1 MEEQQYK
8 KTWRARVEEEEEE
21 EEEEEDKKQQGR
33 CRQQQLKFIWCC
45 WKVNL

>member
-21 EEEEEDKKQQGR
+21 EEEDKKQQGR
-33 CRQQQLKFIWCC
+33 RRQQQLKFIWCC